1 MRQVAVPPSTD
12 KQTLGMQLSQLRKI
26 GLHFVE
32 GIGNAEMAA
41 LRLPTS
47 LKVRLLNP
55 VENASTKNID
65 MCRYVV

>member
-12 KQTLGMQLSQLRKI
+12 KQTLGMLAQLSQLRKI

-55 VENASTKNID
+55 FS
-65 MCRYVV
+65 